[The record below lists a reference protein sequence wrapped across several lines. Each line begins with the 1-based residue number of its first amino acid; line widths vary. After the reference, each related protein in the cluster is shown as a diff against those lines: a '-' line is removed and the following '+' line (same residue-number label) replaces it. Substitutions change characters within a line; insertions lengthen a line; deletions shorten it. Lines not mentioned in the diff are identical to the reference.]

1 MTMGEIRL
9 LKGPISIISR
19 RYGGLYS
26 FPGTTFVIGEP
37 PQLVTIGG
45 ESMSL
50 SEGEYMAVAVK
61 RGTFSDR
68 GDVVLAYQVL
78 GEKGVARRSGWA
90 WLSFMAIPCVFT
102 IYLCLR
108 VFHRRPSDTDAF
120 IWLVVSMVFTLLT
133 AYRWHLITLA
143 TIRLEAQGWSID
155 SCSSS

>member
-1 MTMGEIRL
+1 MTTGEIRL

-26 FPGTTFVIGEP
+26 FPGTTFVIADP

-61 RGTFSDR
+61 RGMFSDR
-68 GDVVLAYQVL
+68 GDVVLAYQAL
-78 GEKGVARRSGWA
+78 GQKGVARRSGWA
-90 WLSFMAIPCVFT
+90 WLSFMAIPSVFT
-102 IYLCLR
+102 IYLSLR
-108 VFHRRPSDTDAF
+108 VFQRRQSYTEAL

-133 AYRWHLITLA
+133 VYRWHFITLA
-143 TIRLEAQGWSID
+143 TKRLEAQGWSID
-155 SCSSS
+155 SCSSG

>member
-1 MTMGEIRL
+1 MGTGGIRL
-9 LKGPISIISR
+9 LKGPISKINC
-19 RYGGLYS
+19 RYGTPYS
-26 FPGTTFVIGEP
+26 FAGTTFVIGDP

-61 RGTFSDR
+61 RGMFSDR

-90 WLSFMAIPCVFT
+90 WLSFMAIPSVFA

-108 VFHRRPSDTDAF
+108 VFHGRPGDTEAL

-143 TIRLEAQGWSID
+143 TKRLEAQGWSID
-155 SCSSS
+155 SCSSV